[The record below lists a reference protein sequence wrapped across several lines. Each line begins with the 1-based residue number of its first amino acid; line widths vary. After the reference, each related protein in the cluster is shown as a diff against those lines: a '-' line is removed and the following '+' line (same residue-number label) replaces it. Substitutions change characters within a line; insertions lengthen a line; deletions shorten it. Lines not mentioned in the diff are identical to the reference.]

1 MVKTLAIV
9 GMMAATTACMAQTGR
24 YRITGHIDNLP
35 DSVVLGLYKPEG
47 DLLKAIASDTIV
59 GGVFYFSDTISQP
72 VELNLSGAS
81 AGLPSSIARVWV
93 RPGTEVTVTGEGP
106 LFPLWNY
113 CSDEPLQASQAAFNG
128 AVSQELAK
136 KLLLDIERTD
146 QISYLYGELHGGTP
160 QQADSIWSII
170 RAIDAQ
176 DRPLNQIIQEKTLQY
191 MGTAPVDEV

>member
-9 GMMAATTACMAQTGR
+9 GMMAATAACMAQTGR
-24 YRITGHIDNLP
+24 YRVTGHIDNLP

-59 GGVFYFSDTISQP
+59 GGVFCFSDTISQP

-81 AGLPSSIARVWV
+81 AGLPSSIARLWV

-113 CSDEPLQASQAAFNG
+113 RSDEPLQASQAAFNG
-128 AVSQELAK
+128 VVSQELAQ

-160 QQADSIWSII
+160 
-170 RAIDAQ
+170 
-176 DRPLNQIIQEKTLQY
+176 
-191 MGTAPVDEV
+191 